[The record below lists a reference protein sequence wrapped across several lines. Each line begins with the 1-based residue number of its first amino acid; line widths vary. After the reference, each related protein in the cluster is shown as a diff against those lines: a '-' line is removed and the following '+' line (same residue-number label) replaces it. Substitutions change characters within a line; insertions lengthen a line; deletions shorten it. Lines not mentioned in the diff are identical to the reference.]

1 MGFLLGKTMD
11 EIDIANEYLDRTIK
25 ESTDSV
31 LSEYEQSKKRLLD
44 LMADD
49 KPVHCKYCGE
59 ELIGYTSW
67 FCKPEY
73 DWSCATE
80 YQREKEAQKRNMKVD
95 ND

>member
-1 MGFLLGKTMD
+1 MD

-67 FCKPEY
+67 YCPAELNHKGEIV
-73 DWSCATE
+73 WSCDVE
-80 YQREKEAQKRNMKVD
+80 HKREKEAQKRNMKVD